1 MIQAPSAGEPPNLTA
16 YRVLQAPSQ
25 FLWVREVQEG
35 AGVPP
40 LIKTRPTVLT
50 DGHHTTLT
58 SPHIGLDCT
67 SGDWWRGSL
76 SQGRGGVAGNSG
88 LAPKHGKSWFILT
101 IPVTNSLMVQ

>member
-1 MIQAPSAGEPPNLTA
+1 MLKSPSCQKLNIMIQAPSAGELPNVTA

-58 SPHIGLDCT
+58 SPHIALHQ
-67 SGDWWRGSL
+67 R
-76 SQGRGGVAGNSG
+76 
-88 LAPKHGKSWFILT
+88 
-101 IPVTNSLMVQ
+101 